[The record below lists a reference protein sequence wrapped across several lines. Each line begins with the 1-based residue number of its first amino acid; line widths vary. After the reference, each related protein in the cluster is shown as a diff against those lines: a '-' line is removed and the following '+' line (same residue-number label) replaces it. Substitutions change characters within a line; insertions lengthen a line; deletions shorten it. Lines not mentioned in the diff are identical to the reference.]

1 MKKKIIII
9 FGITTLAFLVSG
21 GYIISTIQNTTS
33 ELDTLIK
40 LHQVEILREHLLI
53 RIKRVQSDLNLRTT
67 RFARGVDVMVQDVA
81 GMEEAVAV
89 CFGCHHSPEVAGRL
103 EGLRNHIEQYK
114 DSLSR
119 VLTIRANAKRL
130 DAEEEHTFKMGEEL
144 ISEVDT
150 MIALTSTKLT
160 GKTEAALGE
169 IAKTKVMLF
178 ILVAIGPFLALALA
192 VLIIRGFTRPV
203 HALLDA
209 TRKIKG
215 GDLDYRVRALKDEF
229 GEVAESFNEM
239 AGSLREHLI
248 KVEESETRYRALF
261 ERAGD
266 AIFVIDAEG
275 EKKFRITAA
284 NPAAAKIHGYTVDEL
299 LGLKITDLD
308 APEAMGQT
316 PLLAQRILRGEWVTE
331 QTYHVKKDG
340 TVFPLEVS
348 AGLMDLGN
356 HKYILA
362 FDRDITERRQAEEA
376 LQRTEQ
382 LKVVGELAAG
392 LAHEIKN
399 PLSGIK
405 ASMEVLSE
413 EAALSEEDRGVL
425 IRVVSEIK
433 RIELLLKGLL
443 SFTRPP
449 KPHFSTV
456 NLNALLDTSLLFSL
470 KNSSPSSDTSDTS
483 GPITVVKKF
492 DEHLPETMADP
503 MQLQQVFMN
512 ILINA
517 ADTMREGG
525 TLTVQTGFEASE
537 DAIEILISDTGR
549 GMDREEMENIFLP
562 FFTTKPK
569 GSGLGLPISKRLI
582 EQHGGSLRVESAVG
596 KGSTFRITLPVRRVA
611 EVQFV

>member
-9 FGITTLAFLVSG
+9 FSITTLAFLISG
-21 GYIISTIQNTTS
+21 GYIISTIEKTTS
-33 ELDTLIK
+33 GLDTLIK

-53 RIKRVQSDLNLRTT
+53 RIKRVQSDLSLRNT
-67 RFARGVDVMVQDVA
+67 RFARGVDIIVQDVA
-81 GMEEAVAV
+81 GMQQGVEV
-89 CFGCHHSPEVAGRL
+89 CFGCHHSPEVTGRL
-103 EGLRNHIEQYK
+103 EELRSQVKQYR
-114 DSLSR
+114 DTLSR
-119 VLTIRANAKRL
+119 VLTVRANARRL
-130 DAEEEHTFKMGEEL
+130 DAEEEHTFKTGEEL
-144 ISEVDT
+144 ISKVNT
-150 MIALTSTKLT
+150 MIALTSAKLT
-160 GKTEAALGE
+160 AKTESALGE
-169 IAKTKVMLF
+169 ITKTKLMLF
-178 ILVAIGPFLALALA
+178 ILVAIGPFLAAGLA
-192 VLIIRGFTRPV
+192 VLIIRGVTRPV

-209 TRKIKG
+209 TRKIKS
-215 GDLDYRVRALKDEF
+215 GDLDYRVGGLKDEF
-229 GEVAESFNEM
+229 AEVAESFNEM
-239 AGSLREHLI
+239 AGSLKQHLI

-266 AIFVIDAEG
+266 AIFIIDAEG
-275 EKKFRITAA
+275 KKKFHIMAA
-284 NPAAAKIHGYTVDEL
+284 NPAAAKMHGYTVDEL
-299 LGLKITDLD
+299 LGLNITDLD
-308 APEAMGQT
+308 APESTGQP
-316 PLLAQRILRGEWVTE
+316 PLFAQHILRGEWVTE

-348 AGLMDLGN
+348 AGLLELGN

-382 LKVVGELAAG
+382 LRVVGELAAG

-413 EAALSEEDRGVL
+413 EASLSEEDREVL
-425 IRVVSEIK
+425 IKVVSEIK

-449 KPHFSTV
+449 KPQFTTV
-456 NLNALLDTSLLFSL
+456 NVNALLDTSLIFSL
-470 KNSSPSSDTSDTS
+470 KNTSHSPDTS
-483 GPITVVKKF
+483 GPITIVKKF

-503 MQLQQVFMN
+503 MQLQQIFMN

-517 ADTMREGG
+517 ADAMREGG
-525 TLTVQTGFEASE
+525 TLTVQTGFEVSE

-549 GMDREEMENIFLP
+549 GMDREQMENIFLP

-569 GSGLGLPISKRLI
+569 GSGLGLPITKRLI
-582 EQHGGSLRVESAVG
+582 EQHGGSLRVESVVG
-596 KGSTFRITLPVRRVA
+596 KGSTFTITLPVRRVA

>member
-21 GYIISTIQNTTS
+21 GYIISTIEKTTS

-53 RIKRVQSDLNLRTT
+53 RIKRVQSDLNLRNT
-67 RFARGVDVMVQDVA
+67 RFARGVDTIVKDVS
-81 GMEEAVAV
+81 GMKHAVEV
-89 CFGCHHSPEVAGRL
+89 CFGCHHSPEVTRRL
-103 EGLRNHIEQYK
+103 EELRSQVGQYK
-114 DSLSR
+114 DALSR
-119 VLTIRANAKRL
+119 VLTLRANAKRL
-130 DAEEEHTFKMGEEL
+130 DAEEEYTFRAGEEL
-144 ISEVDT
+144 ISKINT
-150 MIALTSTKLT
+150 MIALTSAKLT
-160 GKTEAALGE
+160 GMTESALGE
-169 IAKTKVMLF
+169 IAKTKRMLF
-178 ILVAIGPFLALALA
+178 ILVAIGPFLAAGLA
-192 VLIIRGFTRPV
+192 VLIIRGVTRPV
-203 HALLDA
+203 HVLLDA

-215 GDLDYRVRALKDEF
+215 GDLDYRVGTLKDEF
-229 GEVAESFNEM
+229 AEVAESFNEM
-239 AGSLREHLI
+239 AGSLKEHLI
-248 KVEESETRYRALF
+248 KVEENEKRYRTLF

-275 EKKFRITAA
+275 EKKFHIMAA
-284 NPAAAKIHGYTVDEL
+284 NPAAANMHGYTVDEL

-308 APEAMGQT
+308 APESTGQA
-316 PLLAQRILRGEWVTE
+316 PLIAQRILKGEWITE
-331 QTYHVKKDG
+331 QTWHIKKNG
-340 TVFPLEVS
+340 TIFPLEVS
-348 AGLMDLGN
+348 AGLLELGN

-382 LKVVGELAAG
+382 MKVVGELAAG

-413 EAALSEEDRGVL
+413 EASLSEEDRGVL
-425 IRVVSEIK
+425 IRVVGEIK

-443 SFTRPP
+443 NFTRPP
-449 KPHFSTV
+449 KPQFTTV
-456 NLNALLDTSLLFSL
+456 NVNALLDTSLIFSL
-470 KNSSPSSDTSDTS
+470 KNASPLTDAS
-483 GPITVVKKF
+483 GPITIVKTF
-492 DEHLPETMADP
+492 DEHIPETMADP

-517 ADTMREGG
+517 ADAMRDGG
-525 TLTVQTGFEASE
+525 TLTVLTRFELSE
-537 DAIEILISDTGR
+537 DAIEVMISDTGK
-549 GMDREEMENIFLP
+549 GMDREQIENIFQP

-569 GSGLGLPISKRLI
+569 GTGLGLSISKRLI
-582 EQHGGSLRVESAVG
+582 EQHGGSLRVESDVG
-596 KGSTFRITLPVRRVA
+596 KGSTFTITLPVRRVA